1 MVDSCTQPGRI
12 ARPNRGDLLRRGAR
26 RDAAAPPVT
35 PAMAPA
41 PDYVPY
47 DKRRLS
53 YATTFDN
60 RGQVIAIKTLEWLSG
75 KLTLLR
81 LIRQFERSGVPE
93 GQAFWAKALAT
104 MGIDLTTPDE
114 QIARIPADGPLVVVA
129 NHPHGLVDGMV
140 LAELIGRVREDY
152 KILTRSLLAGVDEVK
167 RFMIPV
173 PFPHE
178 HDALQQNL
186 EMRRQAMEHLAGG
199 GVIVLFPSGVVASAR
214 SMFGP
219 AIEAEWNPFTARMI
233 QRSRATVL
241 PVFFPGQNS
250 RLYQMANRMSATL
263 RQGLLIHEV
272 VHALNRPQTPIVGS
286 PIRPEDLGKWETD
299 PRGLVR
305 WLRDRTLSLQSA

>member
-1 MVDSCTQPGRI
+1 MVDSFTQPDRLI
-12 ARPNRGDLLRRGAR
+12 RPDRGDPLSPGPRTVAR
-26 RDAAAPPVT
+26 AENAAPP
-35 PAMAPA
+35 

-60 RGQVIAIKTLEWLSG
+60 STQAATIKTMEWLTG

-81 LIRQFERSGVPE
+81 LIRKFERAGVPE
-93 GQAFWAKALAT
+93 GQAFWAKALTT
-104 MGIDLTTPDE
+104 MGITLMTPDA
-114 QIARIPADGPLVVVA
+114 QVARIPREGPLVVVA

-152 KILTRSLLAGVDEVK
+152 KILTRSLLASVEEVR

-186 EMRRQAMEHLAGG
+186 EMRRRAMEHLAQGG
-199 GVIVLFPSGVVASAR
+199 AIVLFPSGVVASSR

-219 AIEAEWNPFTARMI
+219 AVEADWNPFTAKMI
-233 QRSRATVL
+233 QRSHATVL

-250 RLYQMANRMSATL
+250 RLYQMANQVSATL
-263 RQGLLIHEV
+263 RQGLLLHEV
-272 VHALNRPQTPIVGS
+272 VHALNRPQNPVVGTPIPPEEMRDWGS
-286 PIRPEDLGKWETD
+286 D
-299 PRGLVR
+299 PRGFVR
-305 WLRDRTLSLQSA
+305 WLRARTLALRDT